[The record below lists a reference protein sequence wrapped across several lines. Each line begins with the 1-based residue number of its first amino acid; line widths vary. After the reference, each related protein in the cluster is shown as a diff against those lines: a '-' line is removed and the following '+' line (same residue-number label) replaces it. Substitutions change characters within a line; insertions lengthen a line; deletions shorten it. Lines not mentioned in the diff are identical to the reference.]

1 MEIFGETIGYVILFA
16 VLAGMLY
23 AFYWFFNY
31 MLKGIKKH
39 DEYDD

>member
-1 MEIFGETIGYVILFA
+1 MELAFEALGYL
-16 VLAGMLY
+16 VLVGLLGIMLY
-23 AFYWFFNY
+23 AFYWFFSY